1 MKAQLQRSTLV
12 RDVAER
18 LRQRILQGDP
28 RPGEY
33 LPSRKDLAAE
43 FGVGMSTIHEALQ
56 ALTAVGLVASRPGK
70 GTWVRDDALD
80 TLIHPDAIEGRLGEL
95 DARQVYEARS
105 VIEVALTEMAAG
117 RAAPENVEEIWSA
130 LGDMEAAIQDDEQ
143 FAQADL
149 DFHLAVAR
157 AGQNILLEQLY
168 HLSRRMLSRAII
180 DWVGRPGVK
189 EESLR
194 LQRIIAQTIDRGD
207 SDRARQAAMEHMT
220 YIAGLLDEH

>member
-28 RPGEY
+28 LPGEY
-33 LPSRKDLAAE
+33 LPSRKVLAAE

-105 VIEVALTEMAAG
+105 VIEVALTEMAAE
-117 RAAPENVEEIWSA
+117 RAAPENREEIWNA
-130 LGDMEAAIQDDEQ
+130 VRDMEAAIQDDEQ
-143 FAQADL
+143 FARADL
-149 DFHLAVAR
+149 SFHLAVAR
-157 AGQNILLEQLY
+157 AGQNVVLEQLY
-168 HLSRRMLSRAII
+168 HLSRRMLSKAIV

-194 LQRIIAQTIDRGD
+194 LQRFIAQTIDQGD
-207 SDRARQAAMEHMT
+207 SDQARQAALAHMT

>member
-28 RPGEY
+28 LPGEY
-33 LPSRKDLAAE
+33 LPSRKELAAE

-95 DARQVYEARS
+95 DVRQVYEARS
-105 VIEVALTEMAAG
+105 VIEVALTEMAAE
-117 RAAPENVEEIWSA
+117 RAAPENREEIWNA

-143 FAQADL
+143 FARADL
-149 DFHLAVAR
+149 SFHLAVAR
-157 AGQNILLEQLY
+157 AGQNVVLEQLY
-168 HLSRRMLSRAII
+168 HLSRRMLSRVIV

-194 LQRIIAQTIDRGD
+194 LQRFIAQTIDQGD
-207 SDRARQAAMEHMT
+207 SDQARQAALAHMT

>member
-12 RDVAER
+12 RDVAEQ
-18 LRQRILQGDP
+18 LRQRILQGDA

-43 FGVGMSTIHEALQ
+43 FGVGMSTVHEALQ
-56 ALTAVGLVASRPGK
+56 ALTAVGLVASHPGK

-80 TLIHPDAIEGRLGEL
+80 TLIHPHAIEGRLGEL
-95 DARQVYEARS
+95 DARQIYEARS
-105 VIEVALTEMAAG
+105 VIEVSLTELAAQ
-117 RAAPENVEEIWSA
+117 RAAAENVEEIWSA
-130 LGDMEAAIQDDEQ
+130 LSDMEAAIQDDEQ
-143 FAQADL
+143 FARADL
-149 DFHLAVAR
+149 EFHLAVAR

-168 HLSRRMLSRAII
+168 HLSRRMLSRAIVE
-180 DWVGRPGVK
+180 WVGRPGVK

-194 LQRIIAQTIDRGD
+194 IQRIIAQAIDQGD
-207 SDRARQAAMEHMT
+207 PVQARQAALDHMA

>member
-28 RPGEY
+28 LPGEY
-33 LPSRKDLAAE
+33 LPSRKELAAE

-105 VIEVALTEMAAG
+105 VIEVALTEMAAQ
-117 RAAPENVEEIWSA
+117 RAAPENREEIWSA

-143 FAQADL
+143 FARADL
-149 DFHLAVAR
+149 AFHLAVAR

-168 HLSRRMLSRAII
+168 HLSRRMLSRAIV

-194 LQRIIAQTIDRGD
+194 LQRSIAQTIDRGD
-207 SDRARQAAMEHMT
+207 SDQARQAALDHT
-220 YIAGLLDEH
+220 AYIAGLLDEH

>member
-28 RPGEY
+28 LPGEY
-33 LPSRKDLAAE
+33 LPSRKVLAAE

-95 DARQVYEARS
+95 DVRQVYEARS
-105 VIEVALTEMAAG
+105 VIEVALTEMAAE
-117 RAAPENVEEIWSA
+117 RAAPENMEEIWNA
-130 LGDMEAAIQDDEQ
+130 VRDMEAAIQDDEQ
-143 FAQADL
+143 FARADL
-149 DFHLAVAR
+149 SFHLAVAR
-157 AGQNILLEQLY
+157 AGQNVVLEQLY
-168 HLSRRMLSRAII
+168 HLSRRMLSRVIV

-194 LQRIIAQTIDRGD
+194 LQRFIAQTIDQGD
-207 SDRARQAAMEHMT
+207 SDQARQAALAHMT